1 MKHLWTKIAQH
12 LSIAVGASA
21 AILSSGTG
29 ASGAELKVGD
39 PAPNFELVGSDG
51 QTYRLAD
58 FSEDEKAVV
67 IAWYP
72 KAFTGG

>member
-1 MKHLWTKIAQH
+1 MKHLWTKVAQH
-12 LSIAVGASA
+12 LSVAIGASA
-21 AILSSGTG
+21 AIFSSATG
-29 ASGAELKVGD
+29 VGAAELKVGD
-39 PAPNFELVGSDG
+39 PAPGFELVGSDG

-58 FSEDEKAVV
+58 FKDKQAVV